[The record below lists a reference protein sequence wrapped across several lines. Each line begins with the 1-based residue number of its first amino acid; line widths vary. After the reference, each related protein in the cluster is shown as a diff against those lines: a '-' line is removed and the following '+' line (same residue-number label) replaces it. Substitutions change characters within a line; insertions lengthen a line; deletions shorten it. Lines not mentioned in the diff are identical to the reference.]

1 MTPCPACGSTTAPK
15 ARAGRSICLPC
26 ERKAHRARQAK
37 RRVTSAA
44 KVRRVA
50 AEYRARHPERI
61 VARDAVKAAVA
72 AGKLPRVSLLR
83 CVFCG
88 EQASRYDH
96 FKGYAPEHRLAVV
109 PACSGC
115 DGDVIAL
122 RKRAER
128 KAA

>member
-1 MTPCPACGSTTAPK
+1 MQPCPTCGDTTAPQ
-15 ARAGRSICLPC
+15 ARAGRSTCIDC

-37 RRVTSAA
+37 RRRSSAA
-44 KVRRVA
+44 KVRAVA

-61 VARDAVKAAVA
+61 AARDAVKRAVA
-72 AGKLPRVSLLR
+72 AGRLPRVSLLR

-88 EQASRYDH
+88 EPASRYDH
-96 FKGYAPEHRLAVV
+96 FKGYSQEHRLAVV
-109 PACSGC
+109 PACSAC